1 MAHVESNGFI
11 GRQSFAEGRTSLAI
25 LQTQSNYR
33 GADPNLVLLTTS
45 RSMMLEAL
53 PPFQFGLSVTPPEH
67 KSFLRVRSLIH

>member
-1 MAHVESNGFI
+1 MAHIESNGFI
-11 GRQSFAEGRTSLAI
+11 GRQSFAEGHTSLAI

-53 PPFQFGLSVTPPEH
+53 PPFQFGLSVNPGAQ
-67 KSFLRVRSLIH
+67 KLS